1 MCSRQLIGSHSALRL
16 AELEQTTVGL
26 HQELARLRLENS
38 RLQERNLQLAAELAV
53 RPGPSPPSGLP
64 PPRGVPPRA
73 EESADEEGVSDSIE
87 TAMPGDSFPAVAASL
102 DIISDGEVT
111 EGEETEQQGGG
122 GQDSSDTSRL
132 LARLT
137 RGGSRMEQIKRQL
150 VVQRGAIVSALR
162 LLAESRSQSS
172 RSQSLESQGE
182 GEQER
187 NGGVSEVKLCPMC
200 EAHFPLGAEDQF
212 EQHVMDHF
220 VWDSDQDTLL
230 YMGEEQ
236 EASERL

>member
-1 MCSRQLIGSHSALRL
+1 MHQWDIS
-16 AELEQTTVGL
+16 
-26 HQELARLRLENS
+26 QELARLRLENS

-53 RPGPSPPSGLP
+53 RPGGGSN
-64 PPRGVPPRA
+64 GVPPRA

-122 GQDSSDTSRL
+122 GGQDSTDTSRL

-150 VVQRGAIVSALR
+150 VVQR
-162 LLAESRSQSS
+162 
-172 RSQSLESQGE
+172 
-182 GEQER
+182 
-187 NGGVSEVKLCPMC
+187 
-200 EAHFPLGAEDQF
+200 
-212 EQHVMDHF
+212 
-220 VWDSDQDTLL
+220 
-230 YMGEEQ
+230 
-236 EASERL
+236 

>member
-1 MCSRQLIGSHSALRL
+1 MYQWDIS
-16 AELEQTTVGL
+16 
-26 HQELARLRLENS
+26 QELARLRLENS

-53 RPGPSPPSGLP
+53 RPGGGSN
-64 PPRGVPPRA
+64 GVPPRA

-122 GQDSSDTSRL
+122 GGQDSTDTSRL

-150 VVQRGAIVSALR
+150 VVQR
-162 LLAESRSQSS
+162 
-172 RSQSLESQGE
+172 
-182 GEQER
+182 
-187 NGGVSEVKLCPMC
+187 
-200 EAHFPLGAEDQF
+200 
-212 EQHVMDHF
+212 
-220 VWDSDQDTLL
+220 
-230 YMGEEQ
+230 
-236 EASERL
+236 

>member
-1 MCSRQLIGSHSALRL
+1 MYQWDIS
-16 AELEQTTVGL
+16 
-26 HQELARLRLENS
+26 QELARLRLENS

-53 RPGPSPPSGLP
+53 RPGGGPN
-64 PPRGVPPRA
+64 GVPPRA

-122 GQDSSDTSRL
+122 GGQDSTDTSRL

-150 VVQRGAIVSALR
+150 VVQR
-162 LLAESRSQSS
+162 
-172 RSQSLESQGE
+172 
-182 GEQER
+182 
-187 NGGVSEVKLCPMC
+187 
-200 EAHFPLGAEDQF
+200 
-212 EQHVMDHF
+212 
-220 VWDSDQDTLL
+220 
-230 YMGEEQ
+230 
-236 EASERL
+236 